1 MEAFSLFDS
10 VWATFF
16 GCAGGAFREKTKK
29 HSKKNAKKH
38 REKKRHFRQT
48 KNNVTSPRWKCS
60 LPSPLFFRKKM
71 KPHFSKEKRIKKRS
85 DFQKLPGLPAYYI
98 FQPGDITDE
107 NISIKYRYLPNYRHH
122 NYRYSSSK
130 YEKNL

>member
-1 MEAFSLFDS
+1 MKMFASFS
-10 VWATFF
+10 
-16 GCAGGAFREKTKK
+16 
-29 HSKKNAKKH
+29 
-38 REKKRHFRQT
+38 
-48 KNNVTSPRWKCS
+48 P
-60 LPSPLFFRKKM
+60 FFRKKM

-122 NYRYSSSK
+122 KSFKLTDIAVVNTKKPRK
-130 YEKNL
+130 IKKKGKLKIGKRNL

>member
-1 MEAFSLFDS
+1 MKMFASFS
-10 VWATFF
+10 
-16 GCAGGAFREKTKK
+16 
-29 HSKKNAKKH
+29 
-38 REKKRHFRQT
+38 
-48 KNNVTSPRWKCS
+48 P
-60 LPSPLFFRKKM
+60 FFRKKM

-122 NYRYSSSK
+122 KSFKLTDIAVVNTK
-130 YEKNL
+130 KQ